1 MTGFGDDEPEDA
13 WDPGDPFPILI
24 DNLFR
29 RLALL
34 ESEPIGYN
42 RRELLDI
49 LEGRLS
55 RIRIIRGLLDP
66 RAQLRLDQLIED
78 LAFLRTRL

>member
-1 MTGFGDDEPEDA
+1 MTVYGDDEPEDA
-13 WDPGDPFPILI
+13 WDPGDPFGLLV

-34 ESEPIGYN
+34 EQEPASYN

-49 LEGRLS
+49 LEARLS
-55 RIRIIRGLLDP
+55 RIRFMRGLLD
-66 RAQLRLDQLIED
+66 RQAQVRLDQLSED